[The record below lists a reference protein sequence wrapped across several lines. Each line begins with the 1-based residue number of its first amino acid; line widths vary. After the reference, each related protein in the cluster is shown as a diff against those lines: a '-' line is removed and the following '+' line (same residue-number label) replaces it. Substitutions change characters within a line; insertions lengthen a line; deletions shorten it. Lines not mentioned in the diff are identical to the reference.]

1 MNLTE
6 DINDH
11 LFNADEFLIPEL
23 ISKRVKVRYVS
34 PIENPMQKRLNLE
47 LITKTIHNDWHTT
60 LKDIDELILF
70 SPFPTDLIEQLI
82 SSSTRKII
90 VVDYLG
96 LDFTNVEKSLIKS
109 GIDYLIVKTSPSFD
123 LFHKLLSSKKDELE
137 CSLADLGDGKL
148 SWVDSNDI
156 QEAIFNLI
164 FEKERSKRTI
174 TLTGN
179 VCYGLKKIELMIFEA
194 TSCTRIKYIK
204 EEKNRISNVLNIY
217 NGKTQEIDTTITK
230 YIKNRELKNFFIWM
244 KENVEKF
251 IFIPDVLTKM
261 RHPTKGLILKSKTI
275 KLVKYN
281 NVFKASDAMNWI
293 LDNFKFISSRSK
305 ARGNLISFFN
315 NQNCV
320 RKCCKKTLLIQSPKP
335 KEYLMIATIN
345 TVN

>member
-6 DINDH
+6 DVNDH

-34 PIENPMQKRLNLE
+34 PIENPIQKRLNLE
-47 LITKTIHNDWHTT
+47 LITKSINTDWYTA

-82 SSSTRKII
+82 SYSTRKII
-90 VVDYLG
+90 VIDYLG
-96 LDFTNVEKSLIKS
+96 LDFTSTEKSLIKS

-123 LFHKLLSSKKDELE
+123 LFHKLLSSNKDELE
-137 CSLADLGDGKL
+137 CSLAELGDGKL
-148 SWVDSNDI
+148 SWVDSTDI

-204 EEKNRISNVLNIY
+204 EEKNRLSNVLHIY

-251 IFIPDVLTKM
+251 IFIPDLLTKM

-275 KLVKYN
+275 KLVKHN
-281 NVFKASDAMNWI
+281 NIFKASDAMNWI

-305 ARGNLISFFN
+305 ARGLFSIYLFFRI
-315 NQNCV
+315 V
-320 RKCCKKTLLIQSPKP
+320 
-335 KEYLMIATIN
+335 
-345 TVN
+345 